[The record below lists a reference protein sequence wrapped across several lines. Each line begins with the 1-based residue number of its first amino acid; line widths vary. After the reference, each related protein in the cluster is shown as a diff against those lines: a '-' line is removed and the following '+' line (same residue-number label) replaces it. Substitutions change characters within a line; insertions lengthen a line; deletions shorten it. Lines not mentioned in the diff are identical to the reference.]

1 MITKA
6 SNVQE
11 FFYRLRSD
19 NHPRCRRR
27 RGNWQ
32 LVEEGG
38 PDLFAKRVGVHLGAI
53 MMIMTMMVITMLVV
67 MIMNIWWLRS
77 V

>member
-1 MITKA
+1 M
-6 SNVQE
+6 SRN

-38 PDLFAKRVGVHLGAI
+38 PDLFAKRVGVHLRAI
-53 MMIMTMMVITMLVV
+53 MIVMTMMVIIIMLVV

>member
-1 MITKA
+1 M
-6 SNVQE
+6 
-11 FFYRLRSD
+11 
-19 NHPRCRRR
+19 
-27 RGNWQ
+27 
-32 LVEEGG
+32 EEGG

-53 MMIMTMMVITMLVV
+53 MMVMMIMTMMVIIIMLVV